1 METNG
6 VILRSMSG
14 YKIKNA
20 LRLSIGS
27 SIANKK
33 FISILYKI
41 FNQ

>member
-1 METNG
+1 MESNG
-6 VILRSMSG
+6 VILRSMVA

-41 FNQ
+41 FNK